1 MTNQYSIEIHN
12 YISERIIT
20 AEDRKKLAEN
30 QNDLQLKRFYEGQL
44 QELFE
49 IREYL
54 ARTVDLKTQRYY

>member
-12 YISERIIT
+12 YISDKIKT
-20 AEDRKKLAEN
+20 AEDEKKLAEN
-30 QNDLQLKRFYEGQL
+30 RNDLPLKRYYAGQL

-54 ARTVDLKTQRYY
+54 ARTIDLKTERYY